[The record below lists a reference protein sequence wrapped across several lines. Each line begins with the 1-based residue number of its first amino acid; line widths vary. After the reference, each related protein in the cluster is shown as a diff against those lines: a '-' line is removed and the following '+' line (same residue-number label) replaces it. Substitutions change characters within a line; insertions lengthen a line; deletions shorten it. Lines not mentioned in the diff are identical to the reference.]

1 MNKYKVG
8 LISLG
13 CDKNRID
20 SEIILGKIHEKYEI
34 INEPKAADILIVNTC
49 GFIEEAKQEAINTIL
64 EMAQYKNN
72 NCKLLIATG
81 CLTQRYGKELLNLI
95 PELDLIYGVND
106 YENLL
111 KGIDEFLNT
120 SEKKDYCNY
129 SNSCINE
136 GERILTTPSH
146 TAYLRIAEGC
156 SNYCSYCAIPYIRG
170 QYRSRKLEDIIK
182 EAHVLAKRG
191 VKEIILV
198 AQDTTK
204 YGVDIYS
211 NNKIHQLVRE
221 ISNIESIRWIRI
233 LYCYPEELKVELID
247 EMANNSKICHYIDL
261 PLQHISNNVLKNMRR
276 KSRKEDILE
285 TIDYIRN
292 KMPDVVLRTSIITGF
307 PGETEEDFSELK
319 KFIEN
324 VKIDKLGVFKY
335 SQEEGTKAALMDNQ
349 ISEEVKEKR
358 YRELMITQQR
368 VSRSKNNNKINKI
381 YEVLI
386 EGKKDEYWYGRSY
399 EMAPEI
405 DGAIWFKCD
414 KILHVGN
421 FIKIKVTEALEY
433 DLIGVVCDE
442 SCK

>member
-1 MNKYKVG
+1 MSKYKVG

-20 SEIILGKIHEKYEI
+20 SEIILGKLYEKYEI
-34 INEPKAADILIVNTC
+34 VNEPNSANIIIVNTC

-64 EMAQYKNN
+64 EMSQYKNG

-81 CLTQRYGKELLNLI
+81 CLTQRYGKELLELI

-106 YENLL
+106 YDSLL
-111 KGIDEFLNT
+111 KGIDEFLTTN
-120 SEKKDYCNY
+120 EKKDYCNY
-129 SNSCINE
+129 SNYSINE

-146 TAYLRIAEGC
+146 TAYLRVAEGC

-170 QYRSRKLEDIIK
+170 QYRSRKLEDIIQ
-182 EAHVLAKRG
+182 EANELAKKG

-204 YGVDIYS
+204 YGVDIYGD
-211 NNKIHQLVRE
+211 NKIHQLIKE
-221 ISNIESIRWIRI
+221 ISNIDSIHWIRI
-233 LYCYPEELKVELID
+233 LYCYPEEIKENLID
-247 EMANNSKICHYIDL
+247 EMAINPKVCHYIDL

-276 KSRKEDILE
+276 KSKKEDILK
-285 TIDYIRN
+285 TINYIRT

-307 PGETEEDFSELK
+307 PGETEEDFCELK
-319 KFIEN
+319 DFIKN

-349 ISEEVKEKR
+349 IVEEVKEER
-358 YRELMITQQR
+358 YRELMLEQQK
-368 VSRSKNNNKINKI
+368 VSIEKNNNKIGKI
-381 YEVLI
+381 YEVLV
-386 EGKKDEYWYGRSY
+386 EGTKDDYWYGRSY

-405 DGAIWFKCD
+405 DGAVWFKCD
-414 KILHVGN
+414 KILDVGN

>member
-8 LISLG
+8 LVSLG

-20 SEIILGKIHEKYEI
+20 SEIILGKLHERYEI

-64 EMAQYKNN
+64 EMAQYKDN

-81 CLTQRYGKELLNLI
+81 CLTQRYGKELLKLI

-106 YENLL
+106 YEDLL
-111 KGIDEFLNT
+111 KGIDAFLCT
-120 SEKKDYCNY
+120 KEKKDYCNY

-136 GERILTTPSH
+136 GERILTTPSYV
-146 TAYLRIAEGC
+146 AYLRIAEGC

-170 QYRSRKLEDIIK
+170 QYRSRKLEDVIE

-204 YGVDIYS
+204 YGVDIYGH
-211 NNKIHQLVRE
+211 NKIHQLIKE
-221 ISNIESIRWIRI
+221 ISNIESIKWIRI
-233 LYCYPEELKVELID
+233 LYCYPEEITVDLID
-247 EMANNSKICHYIDL
+247 EMSSNPKVCHYIDL

-276 KSRKEDILE
+276 KSNKEDILK
-285 TIDYIRN
+285 TIEYIRT
-292 KMPDVVLRTSIITGF
+292 KMPNVVLRTSIIVGF
-307 PGETEEDFSELK
+307 PGETEEDFCELK
-319 KFIEN
+319 EFVKS

-335 SQEEGTKAALMDNQ
+335 SQEEGTKAALMEKQ
-349 ISEEVKEKR
+349 ISEKVKEER
-358 YRELMITQQR
+358 YKEIMLHQQEI
-368 VSRSKNNNKINKI
+368 SKEKNHNKIGKI

-386 EGKKDEYWYGRSY
+386 EGKKNGYWYGRSY

-414 KILHVGN
+414 KILDVGN
-421 FIKIKVTEALEY
+421 FIEIKVTEALEY